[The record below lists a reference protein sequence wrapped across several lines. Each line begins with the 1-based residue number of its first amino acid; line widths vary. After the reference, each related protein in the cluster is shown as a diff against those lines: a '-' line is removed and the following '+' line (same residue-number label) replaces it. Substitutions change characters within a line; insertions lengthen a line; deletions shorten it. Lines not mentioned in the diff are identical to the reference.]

1 MRDLLIIAGK
11 EVREAVRN
19 RWVVAATLLLGALAL
34 SLTFLGSAPTGTV
47 GVNALDV
54 VVVSLSSLTIL
65 LLPLVALLLSHD
77 AIIGEIERGTMLLL
91 LSYPVER
98 WQVVLGKFTGHLAV
112 MAIATL
118 VGFGAAGVAM
128 ALTGT
133 EIGRASWIAFGSM
146 TGLSVLLGAAFV
158 AIGYCASA
166 LARSRGAAAALA
178 VCVWLWLVVVY
189 DMLLLGL
196 LVADQ
201 GQNIGSAAVNF
212 ALLANP
218 ADVYRMLNL
227 SGFANVS
234 LFSGMSGIADTLSVD
249 SSVLLASLA
258 LWIVLPLGIAIAL
271 FARRE
276 I

>member
-1 MRDLLIIAGK
+1 
-11 EVREAVRN
+11 
-19 RWVVAATLLLGALAL
+19 
-34 SLTFLGSAPTGTV
+34 
-47 GVNALDV
+47 
-54 VVVSLSSLTIL
+54 
-65 LLPLVALLLSHD
+65 
-77 AIIGEIERGTMLLL
+77 
-91 LSYPVER
+91 
-98 WQVVLGKFTGHLAV
+98 
-112 MAIATL
+112 
-118 VGFGAAGVAM
+118 
-128 ALTGT
+128 
-133 EIGRASWIAFGSM
+133 
-146 TGLSVLLGAAFV
+146 
-158 AIGYCASA
+158 
-166 LARSRGAAAALA
+166 
-178 VCVWLWLVVVY
+178 
-189 DMLLLGL
+189 MLLLGL